1 MTLDRPW
8 KRPGAFAYARARL
21 RGILRPPVTVTAA
34 SGRMT
39 KDADVPVVMRD
50 GVRLR
55 VNVYRPDGPGP
66 FPVLLCAHPYG
77 KDASLPRATRRGWR
91 PDPQYRIMR
100 QPVRVSFSSETGWEG
115 PDPSWWT
122 QQGYVVVNADL
133 RGAGTSEGSGSL
145 MSLQEGEDVYDLIEW
160 AGAQPW
166 STGRVGMIGVS
177 YLAMSQYRAASLRPP
192 SLKAICPW
200 EGFTDAY
207 RDFFTPG
214 GVVERGFSRVWETVM
229 RRTDRLADD
238 LARERHLHPLR
249 DEWWQALVPE
259 LERIEVP
266 MLVCTSFSDGD
277 LHSRG
282 SFRAFERA
290 ASSEKSAWSHRAG
303 KWATFYSDEARQVQ
317 RDFFDRH
324 LRERDVP
331 PPPRLRLEVHEAAD
345 VVVEVREE
353 QEWPLARTAWTPL
366 HLGDQGTLATA
377 IPEVSGSS
385 RFRTRRQGLA
395 FTYVFE
401 EDTELTGPMALD
413 VWVSVPDGGD
423 VSLFAGVEKWSGRRY
438 VPFEGS
444 YGYGRDRVALGWQR
458 AALRELDGA
467 QSTPYAPVHALL
479 REEPLAPGEIVPV
492 RISLGPSATL
502 FRAGESLRLVI
513 AGRPLAP
520 RNPLSGQFPAW
531 YAPSRGS
538 VCTVHWGQGAPSRL
552 LVPVIP
558 GR

>member
-8 KRPGAFAYARARL
+8 KRPGASAYGRARL
-21 RGILRPPVTVTAA
+21 RGILRPPVTITAA
-34 SGRMT
+34 SDRMS
-39 KDADVPVVMRD
+39 KDADVPVAMRD

-77 KDASLPRATRRGWR
+77 KDASLPRRTRRGWR
-91 PDPQYRIMR
+91 PDPQFRIMR
-100 QPVRVSFSSETGWEG
+100 QPVPVSFSSETGWEG
-115 PDPSWWT
+115 PDPSWWAE
-122 QQGYVVVNADL
+122 QGYAVVNADL

-145 MSLQEGEDVYDLIEW
+145 MSQQEAEDVYDLIEW
-160 AGAQPW
+160 TGAQPW

-177 YLAMSQYRAASLRPP
+177 YLAMSQYRAAALHPP

-214 GVVERGFSRVWETVM
+214 GIVERGFSRIWETVM

-238 LARERHLHPLR
+238 LALERHLHPLR
-249 DEWWQALVPE
+249 DEWWRALVPE

-290 ASSEKSAWSHRAG
+290 GSSEKSAWSHRAG

-317 RDFFDRH
+317 RNFFDRH
-324 LRERDVP
+324 LKGHDVP
-331 PPPRLRLEVHEAAD
+331 PPPRMRLEVREAAD
-345 VVVEVREE
+345 VVVGVREE
-353 QEWPLARTAWTPL
+353 HEWPLARTAWTPL
-366 HLGDQGTLATA
+366 HLEAGGTLATPA
-377 IPEVSGSS
+377 PAVTGSA
-385 RFRTRRQGLA
+385 RFRTRRTGVA
-395 FTYVFE
+395 FTHTFQV
-401 EDTELTGPMALD
+401 DTELTGPMALD
-413 VWVSVPDGGD
+413 VWVSLPHGGD
-423 VSLFAGVEKWSGRRY
+423 VSLFAGVEKWSRGGY

-444 YGYGRDRVALGWQR
+444 YGYGRDRLALGWQR
-458 AALRELDGA
+458 AALRELDAA
-467 QSTPYAPVHALL
+467 QSMPYAPVHVL
-479 REEPLAPGEIVPV
+479 RHEEPLAPGEIVPV
-492 RISLGPSATL
+492 RVALGPSATL
-502 FRAGESLRLVI
+502 FRAGESLRLIV
-513 AGRPLAP
+513 AGRPLTP
-520 RNPLSGQFPAW
+520 RNPLTGQFPAW
-531 YAPSRGS
+531 YTPSRRG
-538 VCTVHWGQGAPSRL
+538 VCTLHWGPDMPSRL